1 MIRNTDFYR
10 LILNI
15 YLAYVG
21 CIWPFV
27 FRGLLHVF
35 PESIEYIEYIEYI
48 IVLGMVT

>member
-35 PESIEYIEYIEYI
+35 PESIEYIEYI